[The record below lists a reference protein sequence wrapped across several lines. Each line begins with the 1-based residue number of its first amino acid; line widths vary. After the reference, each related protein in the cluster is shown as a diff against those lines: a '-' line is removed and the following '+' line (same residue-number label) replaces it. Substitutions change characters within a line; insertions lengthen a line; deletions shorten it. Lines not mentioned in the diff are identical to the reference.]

1 MDKSTKSNP
10 PSPQVV
16 HYEENEID
24 KVALSIHE
32 MNQGAEQEQIADETG
47 SYMKKRRKFHLDD
60 KATTVV
66 LAANEHELTQEVI
79 DDMSLIGKRNNV
91 PHEKQE
97 LRDDIIE
104 EEYSRNSMLPENDEE
119 EYHAGVLYEPLDY
132 RKDWSYELQ
141 MTFFS
146 LLSSKL
152 DFDNYSLPS
161 YSLKSITSAT
171 STRKKAK
178 TVS

>member
-16 HYEENEID
+16 HYEDNEID
-24 KVALSIHE
+24 IVALSIHE

-47 SYMKKRRKFHLDD
+47 SCYMKKRRKFHHDV

-79 DDMSLIGKRNNV
+79 DDMSLIV
-91 PHEKQE
+91 PHQKQE

-104 EEYSRNSMLPENDEE
+104 EEYSRNSMLPEDDEE
-119 EYHAGVLYEPLDY
+119 EYHAGVLFEPLDY

-161 YSLKSITSAT
+161 CSLKSITSAQK
-171 STRKKAK
+171 R
-178 TVS
+178 